1 MTSSSDLSSL
11 EMIRRFVESPTV
23 SRDSNLELIEFI
35 RGYLAG
41 FGVESHVFR
50 NAEKTKA
57 SIYATLGPADRPG
70 IMLAGHTDVVPVD
83 GQEWHTDPWK
93 LVEKDGKLFGR
104 GATDMKSFCAVALAF
119 APLFLERGL
128 ETPIHY
134 GFTFEEEINRV
145 GVNAILD
152 GIEDFPVRPAM
163 CIVGEPSGMKVVVAH
178 KGKKSVRCRV
188 RGFECHSSLAPT
200 GVNAIEYAAE
210 LIAYIKD
217 LSREFADGERDEA
230 YDVPFTTFSVG
241 LIQGGTALNIVSRDC
256 AFEFEFRHLPG
267 DHPEEIYDRVAGYAR
282 DELEPR
288 MRAVHADTGI
298 AFEVMSEFPALDTD
312 PDEEVVALAK
322 RLSRRNDHGKVAF
335 GTEAS
340 VISERGRIPT
350 VVCGPGSIDQAHK
363 PNEFIAIEQVAS
375 CEAFMRRLAD
385 TVCADR
391 SET

>member
-1 MTSSSDLSSL
+1 MTSSDISSL
-11 EMIRRFVESPTV
+11 ELIRKFVESPTV
-23 SRDSNLELIEFI
+23 SRDSNLELIEFV
-35 RGYLAG
+35 RDYLAG
-41 FGVESHVFR
+41 LGVESHVFR

-83 GQEWHTDPWK
+83 SQEWHTDPWK

-104 GATDMKSFCAVALAF
+104 GTTDMKSFCAVALAF
-119 APLFLERGL
+119 APRFLERGL

-145 GVNAILD
+145 GINAILD
-152 GIEDFPVRPAM
+152 GIENFPVRPAM
-163 CIVGEPSGMKVVVAH
+163 CIVGEPSEMKVVVAH

-188 RGFECHSSLAPT
+188 KGFECHSSLAPT

-210 LIAYIKD
+210 LIAHIKG

-241 LIQGGTALNIVSRDC
+241 LIRGGTALNIVSRDC

-267 DHPEEIYDRVAGYAR
+267 DDPEELYDRIVGYAR

-363 PNEFIAIEQVAS
+363 PDEFIAIEQVAG

-385 TVCADR
+385 AVCADR
-391 SET
+391 SGT

>member
-1 MTSSSDLSSL
+1 MTSSDISSL

-23 SRDSNLELIEFI
+23 SRDSNLELIEFV
-35 RGYLAG
+35 RDYLAG
-41 FGVESHVFR
+41 LGVESHVFQ

-104 GATDMKSFCAVALAF
+104 GTTDMKSFCAVALAF
-119 APLFLERGL
+119 APRFLERGL

-145 GVNAILD
+145 GINAILD
-152 GIEDFPVRPAM
+152 GIENFPVRPAM
-163 CIVGEPSGMKVVVAH
+163 CIVGEPSEMKVVVAH

-188 RGFECHSSLAPT
+188 KGFECHSSLAPT

-210 LIAYIKD
+210 LIAHIKG

-241 LIQGGTALNIVSRDC
+241 LIRGGTALNIVSRDC

-267 DHPEEIYDRVAGYAR
+267 DDPEELYDRIVGYAR
-282 DELEPR
+282 DDLEPR

-363 PNEFIAIEQVAS
+363 PDEFIAIEQVAG

-385 TVCADR
+385 AVCADR
-391 SET
+391 SGT

>member
-23 SRDSNLELIEFI
+23 SRDSNLELIGFI
-35 RGYLAG
+35 RDYLAG
-41 FGVESHVFR
+41 LGVESHVFM
-50 NAEKTKA
+50 NAERTKA

-83 GQEWHTDPWK
+83 GQEWRTDPWK

-104 GATDMKSFCAVALAF
+104 GAADMKSFCAVALAF
-119 APLFLERGL
+119 APSFLERGL

-210 LIAYIKD
+210 LIAYLKD

-241 LIQGGTALNIVSRDC
+241 LIRGGTALNIVSRDC

-267 DHPEEIYDRVAGYAR
+267 DRPEEIYDRIAGYAR

-363 PNEFIAIEQVAS
+363 PNEFIAIEQVAG

-391 SET
+391 SGT

>member
-1 MTSSSDLSSL
+1 MTSSDISSL

-23 SRDSNLELIEFI
+23 SRDSNLELIEFV
-35 RGYLAG
+35 RDYLAG
-41 FGVESHVFR
+41 LGVESHVFR

-104 GATDMKSFCAVALAF
+104 GTTDMKSFCAVALAS

-145 GVNAILD
+145 GINAILD

-163 CIVGEPSGMKVVVAH
+163 CIVGEPSEMKVVVAH

-210 LIAYIKD
+210 LIAHIKD

-241 LIQGGTALNIVSRDC
+241 LIRGGTALNIVSRDC

-267 DHPEEIYDRVAGYAR
+267 DHPEELYDRIVGYAR

-312 PDEEVVALAK
+312 PDEEIVALAK

-363 PNEFIAIEQVAS
+363 PNEFIAIEQVAG

-385 TVCADR
+385 AVCADR
-391 SET
+391 SGT

>member
-1 MTSSSDLSSL
+1 MTSSDISSL

-23 SRDSNLELIEFI
+23 SRDSNLELIEFV
-35 RGYLAG
+35 RDYLAG
-41 FGVESHVFR
+41 LGVESHVFR
-50 NAEKTKA
+50 NAEMTKA

-104 GATDMKSFCAVALAF
+104 GTTDMKSFCAIALAF
-119 APLFLERGL
+119 APRFLERGL

-145 GVNAILD
+145 GINAILD
-152 GIEDFPVRPAM
+152 GIENFPVRPAM
-163 CIVGEPSGMKVVVAH
+163 CIVGEPSEMKVVVAH

-188 RGFECHSSLAPT
+188 KGFECHSSLAPT

-210 LIAYIKD
+210 LIAHIKG

-241 LIQGGTALNIVSRDC
+241 LIRGGTALNIVSRDC

-267 DHPEEIYDRVAGYAR
+267 DDPEELYDRIVGYAR
-282 DELEPR
+282 DELEPH

-312 PDEEVVALAK
+312 PDGEVVALAK

-363 PNEFIAIEQVAS
+363 PDEFIAIEQVAG

-385 TVCADR
+385 AVCADR
-391 SET
+391 SGT